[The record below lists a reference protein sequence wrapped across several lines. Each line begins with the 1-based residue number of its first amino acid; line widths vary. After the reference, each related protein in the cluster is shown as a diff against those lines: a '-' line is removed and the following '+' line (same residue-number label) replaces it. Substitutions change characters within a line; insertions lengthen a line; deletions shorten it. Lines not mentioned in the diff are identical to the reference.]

1 MINGVYHLDGLMRG
15 LLQVNIDMMKNIFY
29 PVNCLLRFK

>member
-15 LLQVNIDMMKNIFY
+15 LLQVNIDMMKNIFLTGQLF
-29 PVNCLLRFK
+29 VAI